1 MQHPSVA
8 EVITQV
14 R

>member
-1 MQHPSVA
+1 VA

-14 R
+14 W